1 MGEIPWQRDS
11 GRAGPPAPRCGR
23 VKFDVEVSMMGAD
36 GETVGEGMMAVR
48 KVDIEVADVDIDRE
62 RARRV
67 VVVGRCIV
75 VGDGVDI
82 GLIFDLGNA
91 GEWWWE

>member
-1 MGEIPWQRDS
+1 
-11 GRAGPPAPRCGR
+11 
-23 VKFDVEVSMMGAD
+23 MMGAD